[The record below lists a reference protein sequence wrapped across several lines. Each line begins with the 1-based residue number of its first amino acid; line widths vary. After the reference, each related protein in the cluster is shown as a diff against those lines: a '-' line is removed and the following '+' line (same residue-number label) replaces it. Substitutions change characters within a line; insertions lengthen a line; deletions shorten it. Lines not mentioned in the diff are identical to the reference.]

1 MADAEP
7 RRTSTPSADASGV
20 GAEAVARILDIARSQ
35 LGMQVAFLAETG
47 PTTPDRPAPASIR
60 FTDGPAGSFPLL
72 AGGPALDALC
82 AQVLNAEVPAIVP
95 DVGAEAGYPKGGDPS
110 VGAFAAVP
118 VTLSDGTPFGVIGA
132 LSHEPDPLLRDA
144 DAGMVR
150 VLSRAVARLIE
161 QHGLTAPAARQAAI
175 QRIRAILEGTGLSM
189 VFQSI
194 VDLDSRMTLGYEAL
208 ARFGAQPERSPD
220 RWFAEAARVDL
231 GADLELA
238 AVRAAL
244 SHIELLP
251 VGAFLSV
258 NASTPTVA
266 SPAFLAA
273 VRSVPAGKLVVELT
287 DHIHIEDDRA
297 LGKAL
302 ATLGMAGVQIATD
315 VSDAGFETLSH
326 LLQLTP
332 DIIKLDGLLVRG
344 IDTDPVRRVLG
355 QTIVAF
361 AGEIGA
367 SVVGESIQTDA
378 ELAMLK
384 AIGVRSGQGRLLAPP
399 GPLVGRG

>member
-1 MADAEP
+1 MAEAEHRSTSSPAADAG
-7 RRTSTPSADASGV
+7 SV
-20 GAEAVARILDIARSQ
+20 GAEAVVRILDITRAQ

-47 PTTPDRPAPASIR
+47 PSGADAPASIR
-60 FTDGPAGSFPLL
+60 FTDGPAASFPLL
-72 AGGPALDALC
+72 AGGAALDDLC
-82 AQVLNAEVPAIVP
+82 ARVLRGAVPAVVP
-95 DVGAEAGYPKGGDPS
+95 DVAAEPGYPEGGDPS

-118 VTLSDGTPFGVIGA
+118 IMLSDGSSFGVLGT
-132 LSHEPDPLLRDA
+132 LSHDADPLLQDA

-150 VLSRAVARLIE
+150 VLARAVSRLIE
-161 QHGLTAPAARQAAI
+161 QHGLTTPAARHDAI
-175 QRIRAILEGTGLSM
+175 ERIRTVLEGSGLSM
-189 VFQSI
+189 VFQPI
-194 VDLDSRMTLGYEAL
+194 VDLESRMTLGYEAL
-208 ARFGAQPERSPD
+208 ARFGTKPERSPD

-244 SHIELLP
+244 SHLEILP
-251 VGAFLSV
+251 PGAFLSV

-273 VRSVPAGKLVVELT
+273 VRGVPAGKLVVELT

-297 LGKAL
+297 LGRAL

-315 VSDAGFETLSH
+315 VSDAGFEILSH

-355 QTIVAF
+355 QTIVGF
-361 AGEIGA
+361 ASDIGA
-367 SVVGESIQTDA
+367 SVVGESIQTNA

-384 AIGVRSGQGRLLAPP
+384 AIGVRSGQGRLLAAP
-399 GPLVGRG
+399 GPLPARR